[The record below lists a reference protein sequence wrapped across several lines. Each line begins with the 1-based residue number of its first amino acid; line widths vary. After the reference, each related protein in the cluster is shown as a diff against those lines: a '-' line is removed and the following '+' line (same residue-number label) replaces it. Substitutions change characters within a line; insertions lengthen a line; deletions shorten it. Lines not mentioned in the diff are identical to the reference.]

1 MRSVTC
7 RRRVGAGLT
16 LLSLVLAGCAGRVS
30 PLSTADRSAAEP
42 TYDVIVVGAG
52 LAGLTTGQSL
62 VRAEYSVLVLEASGR
77 IGGRAITDATT
88 FPVPVDL
95 GAAWIHGANTNPL
108 TSLVDWLGFTRVPTS
123 LDGEVFIGSHRLTA
137 EEAEEF
143 GHDYERTEAA
153 MAESPDVAASEFL
166 PERPDFRALIAANI
180 GPLESG
186 AEIDRTSSADAAAF
200 EADPDDFVREGI
212 GTLVARIG
220 RDLPVQLNSP
230 VTAISYGGE
239 LDRGVLV
246 ATRSGQRYRGRRV
259 VITVSTGVLSAGG
272 ITFRPELPAWKL
284 QAIRELP
291 MGLLNK
297 VVFEF
302 DGDVLA
308 GEGANEWVLYQQPD
322 PPADVAPEVMAFVI
336 KPLGAN
342 LAIGFYGAE
351 QARRFESLG
360 DAAAIEY
367 AMAALVQMYGT
378 DVAAQIKDETT
389 RVTRWGQNPWTLG
402 SYSAAL
408 PGASATHETMAEP
421 VDDLVF
427 FAGEASGPPEY
438 NGSLAAAYVS
448 GLQASRAVQSSL
460 AKARATPAH

>member
-1 MRSVTC
+1 MRSVSC

-30 PLSTADRSAAEP
+30 PLARADRSAAEP

-62 VRAEYSVLVLEASGR
+62 VRAEYTVLVLEASGR

-108 TSLVDWLGFTRVPTS
+108 TSLVDWLGFTRVPTN

-137 EEAEEF
+137 EEADEF
-143 GHDYERTEAA
+143 GHDYERTEAT

-166 PERPDFRALIAANI
+166 PERLDFRALIAANI

-220 RDLPVQLNSP
+220 RDLPVQLDSP

-239 LDRGVLV
+239 LDRGVVV

-259 VITVSTGVLSAGG
+259 VITVSTGVLAADG
-272 ITFRPELPAWKL
+272 ITFHPELPAWKL

-322 PPADVAPEVMAFVI
+322 PPADVASEVMAFVI

-351 QARRFESLG
+351 QARRF
-360 DAAAIEY
+360 
-367 AMAALVQMYGT
+367 
-378 DVAAQIKDETT
+378 
-389 RVTRWGQNPWTLG
+389 
-402 SYSAAL
+402 
-408 PGASATHETMAEP
+408 
-421 VDDLVF
+421 
-427 FAGEASGPPEY
+427 
-438 NGSLAAAYVS
+438 
-448 GLQASRAVQSSL
+448 
-460 AKARATPAH
+460 